1 MPLIP
6 QTANDAGTAIH
17 GPSWSNEISSLFSLA
32 NFTGM
37 RRGAR
42 LGFPMAS
49 NQPTTG
55 LLPTLTA
62 GSLLYGASRVDINP
76 AEVAS
81 ASANWTNR
89 KIWYGLNGFYYS
101 GADNLAKNTKDVLLG
116 EISTDNAGSPS
127 IIAIA
132 QSLNLGAGRFGI
144 RAAVN
149 LAVAVDGADTDLFTW
164 LVPAEYDYVRLDRA
178 QSRMMSV
185 VTAGNTA
192 GDDHLL
198 KLKVDAASAAT
209 IVTTAVAGLTVAG
222 TTTIA
227 TPDDA
232 DAYSFYRPGTIKVQY
247 NQTDTATVL
256 AGGWIEHIL
265 EFSLL

>member
-6 QTANDAGTAIH
+6 QTANDAGIAIS
-17 GPSWSNEISSLFSLA
+17 GPSWTNELTSLFSLA

-42 LGFPMAS
+42 LGFPIAS

-101 GADNLAKNTKDVLLG
+101 GADNLAKNIKDVLLG

-132 QSLNLGAGRFGI
+132 QSLNLGSGKFGI

-149 LAVAVDGADTDLFTW
+149 LAVAIDGADTDLFTW
-164 LVPAEYDYVRLDRA
+164 IVPAGYDYVRLDRA
-178 QSRMMSV
+178 QSRVMSV
-185 VTAGNTA
+185 TTAGNST

-198 KLKVDAASAAT
+198 KIKVDAATAMT
-209 IVTTAVAGLTVAG
+209 LVTTPVAGLTVAG
-222 TTTIA
+222 TTTAA
-227 TPDDA
+227 TADDA
-232 DAYSFYRPGTIKVQY
+232 DAYSFYQPGTIKVQY
-247 NQTDTATVL
+247 NQIDTAPAI
-256 AGGWIEHIL
+256 AGSWIEHIL
-265 EFSLL
+265 EFTVL